1 MFIKYASGCLRL
13 SFIFAPDNY
22 REQKAS
28 LAQLVEQLT
37 RNEQVVGSSPMGGS
51 ERKPGHSA
59 WVFFFGNICRYPACL
74 TFLNHRFITTCPVYS
89 A

>member
-1 MFIKYASGCLRL
+1 
-13 SFIFAPDNY
+13 
-22 REQKAS
+22 
-28 LAQLVEQLT
+28 
-37 RNEQVVGSSPMGGS
+37 MGGS